1 MKAWQVGLAAG
12 VRAFRQSGDT
22 DKSPEFVDDDDDL
35 DEIDEIDE
43 IALQSHE
50 DLELT

>member
-12 VRAFRQSGDT
+12 VRAFRQSADT
-22 DKSPEFVDDDDDL
+22 DKSPEFVDDDDIL
-35 DEIDEIDE
+35 DEIDE
-43 IALQSHE
+43 IALQSDD